1 MIIRFLMSSTI
12 FFWQVIFEGVVGS
25 TPRSDIAIDDVEF
38 QENTECE
45 KTAETLGN
53 DLCVCNCD

>member
-12 FFWQVIFEGVVGS
+12 FLQVIFEGVVGS

-53 DLCVCNCD
+53 DLCACNCD

>member
-12 FFWQVIFEGVVGS
+12 FLQVIFEGVVGS